1 MAWPEDYINKIVR
14 GDSLEALKSM
24 PEKSIDLIATDP
36 PYGLGFAGEKWDQDL
51 PSEDIWRECFR
62 VLKPGAFA
70 FVITT
75 PRQDCLA
82 ELISRMGRAGFDV
95 QFPSI
100 YWTYL
105 CLSADTE
112 VLTKDGWMDRER
124 LNKTN
129 TSTNILVYEPETGD
143 YRWEVPEKWSCYYH
157 RDTAYRIKSDFTD
170 QLVTRGHRCLIER
183 QGELLLEFAERLSK
197 QEKFPVLVSLHDLPE
212 CIVSAISQ
220 QGAEEFCMLQRVP
233 SEVDIEKQYWEM
245 GHIGEKVNKK
255 SLPILRR
262 GVLYLSGLVEKAK
275 GKIWDILLGQL
286 SLEGEYEKVCTP
298 EDASKWF
305 VEMDGGK
312 KEKLVQ
318 EDNGCG
324 KSMLEGR
331 DNLLQNARKLSCGEV
346 CAVSSGIYGDGPQ
359 GRLCNGASPNSSSA
373 DREAIKAKR
382 SGTSFGSQFRKQF
395 DGELDFICEQPG
407 SQTSR
412 RRKGYRTTLANVI
425 PEYYDGIIYCPTVST
440 GCFVA
445 RRNGKIFLTGNSG
458 FPKSLDVSLAIDLRL
473 GAERPVAGEVA
484 QPGGQMRELSRGGRG
499 REKGTAWTGIRY
511 DDKPITPQ
519 AEAFA
524 GWRSPGLKPAVEVI
538 VVAARPM
545 SEKDYASQAIRSL
558 EDGSEGSGCFN
569 IGACRIPYRSREEF
583 EEIHDGAC
591 RFRSGSRGF
600 FGYGE
605 KGKGEWRPVDP
616 AGRYPANML
625 VSDKALDDGVQ
636 RKAGGSRSPG
646 RAGRGAFLAGRE
658 HQSFGDEGSA
668 GRLFDLDLWWEKMA
682 ESLPDRT
689 KRTFPFLLEPKPSS
703 AERDSGCEGLYWER
717 DGTEFGYK
725 LVGKE
730 RWEELGREEERI
742 SAETE
747 APCSLRARG
756 NIHITVK
763 PVNLFCY
770 LITLASREGQLILD
784 PFAGS
789 GTTGVAAKIL
799 NRRYVLVDIY
809 EGNCEIARRR
819 VRDAG
824 LPLFDTREDA
834 P

>member
-24 PEKSIDLIATDP
+24 PEKSVDLIATDP

-100 YWTYL
+100 YWAYL
-105 CLSADTE
+105 
-112 VLTKDGWMDRER
+112 
-124 LNKTN
+124 
-129 TSTNILVYEPETGD
+129 
-143 YRWEVPEKWSCYYH
+143 
-157 RDTAYRIKSDFTD
+157 
-170 QLVTRGHRCLIER
+170 
-183 QGELLLEFAERLSK
+183 
-197 QEKFPVLVSLHDLPE
+197 
-212 CIVSAISQ
+212 
-220 QGAEEFCMLQRVP
+220 
-233 SEVDIEKQYWEM
+233 
-245 GHIGEKVNKK
+245 
-255 SLPILRR
+255 
-262 GVLYLSGLVEKAK
+262 
-275 GKIWDILLGQL
+275 
-286 SLEGEYEKVCTP
+286 
-298 EDASKWF
+298 
-305 VEMDGGK
+305 
-312 KEKLVQ
+312 
-318 EDNGCG
+318 
-324 KSMLEGR
+324 
-331 DNLLQNARKLSCGEV
+331 
-346 CAVSSGIYGDGPQ
+346 
-359 GRLCNGASPNSSSA
+359 
-373 DREAIKAKR
+373 
-382 SGTSFGSQFRKQF
+382 
-395 DGELDFICEQPG
+395 
-407 SQTSR
+407 
-412 RRKGYRTTLANVI
+412 
-425 PEYYDGIIYCPTVST
+425 
-440 GCFVA
+440 
-445 RRNGKIFLTGNSG
+445 SG
-458 FPKSLDVSLAIDLRL
+458 FPKSLDIGLAIDQKL

-538 VVAARPM
+538 VVAVRPM
-545 SEKDYASQAIRSL
+545 SEKDYASQAIKSL

-583 EEIHDGAC
+583 EAIHDGAC
-591 RFRSGSRGF
+591 RFRSGTRGF
-600 FGYGE
+600 FGHGE

-625 VSDKALDDGVQ
+625 VSDNALDDGVQ

-646 RAGRGAFLAGRE
+646 RAGRGAFLAGKE

-668 GRLFDLDLWWEKMA
+668 GRLFDLDLWWEKMVEA
-682 ESLPDRT
+682 LPDRI

-770 LITLASREGQLILD
+770 LITLASRDGQVVLD

-799 NRRYVLVDIY
+799 NRRYLLVDMH

-819 VRDAG
+819 IRDAG
-824 LPLFDTREDA
+824 LPLFDAREDA